1 MDDVAASRR
10 RVWFALLLA
19 ATFVVALSV
28 GLTTTPSTHPLHVEA
43 AAAATPRH
51 SHASPVGDATTASV
65 TAPSTTT
72 AKTVRHHSTTA
83 RTADATTTSAAMR
96 AALTRSTT
104 VAKVSPAAIEATPT
118 TRVPV
123 TAPPTTAAP
132 TTTIPPSA
140 AAFLACIRARES
152 HGDYTA
158 VSANGLYR
166 GAYQFTQ
173 SSWDLAATHA
183 GRKDLVGVPPN
194 EASPA
199 DQDAMALELYDMLG
213 SAPWGGA
220 CA

>member
-51 SHASPVGDATTASV
+51 SHASPVGDATTSSV
-65 TAPSTTT
+65 TAPPTTG
-72 AKTVRHHSTTA
+72 AKTAGHHATPA
-83 RTADATTTSAAMR
+83 RTADATPTSAAMR

-104 VAKVSPAAIEATPT
+104 VANASHAAIEATPT
-118 TRVPV
+118 TRV
-123 TAPPTTAAP
+123 TAPATTAAP
-132 TTTIPPSA
+132 TTIPPSA
-140 AAFLACIRARES
+140 AAFLACVRARES

-158 VSANGLYR
+158 VSADGVYR

-173 SSWDLAATHA
+173 SSWDLAASHA

-220 CA
+220 CG